1 MQEMQETPVW
11 SMVGEDSLEK
21 EMATYSSILSWR
33 ISGTE
38 EPSGLQSMGSTRVW
52 HDWIDLAHL
61 MFTLV
66 LLFLSSFIDKELP
79 RWLSGRESTAKQE
92 TWVQS
97 LENPLERDIP
107 NLLGKSHGQRSLAG
121 FSPWG
126 CKSIRHDLATKQQQP
141 RNLNS

>member
-1 MQEMQETPVW
+1 
-11 SMVGEDSLEK
+11 
-21 EMATYSSILSWR
+21 
-33 ISGTE
+33 
-38 EPSGLQSMGSTRVW
+38 
-52 HDWIDLAHL
+52 